1 MEENKGS
8 SGREKKEIVEE
19 QKGNSGRELRV

>member
-1 MEENKGS
+1 MEENKGN